1 MKVILLSR
9 WFPIGLSVSI
19 RKDMV
24 ADFSK
29 LFKCKPETAFTSI
42 LKDVDYFRQGLEP
55 VYISKYA
62 AKRIASFSASDDP
75 NCFIHLVYEKR

>member
-9 WFPIGLSVSI
+9 WFNIGLSVSI

-24 ADFSK
+24 ADFSE
-29 LFKCKPETAFTSI
+29 LLKCEPKVAFESL
-42 LKDVDYFRQGLEP
+42 LKDADYFRQGLEP

-62 AKRIASFSASDDP
+62 AKRIASFFASDDP

>member
-9 WFPIGLSVSI
+9 WFPIGLSVPI
-19 RKDMV
+19 RKDM
-24 ADFSK
+24 ASEFFQ
-29 LFKCKPETAFTSI
+29 LLKCKPETAFASI

-62 AKRIASFSASDDP
+62 AKRIASYSASEGP
-75 NCFIHLVYEKR
+75 NCFIHLVYANR

>member
-24 ADFSK
+24 SDFYK
-29 LFKCKPETAFTSI
+29 LLKCNPETAFTSL
-42 LKDVDYFRQGLEP
+42 LKDADYFRQGLDP
-55 VYISKYA
+55 VYISKYS
-62 AKRIASFSASDDP
+62 AKRIASFLASDGP